1 MFKLDTKLLQHSVWS
16 SPPPLLSTTQCVVLE
31 GSIVTSVFF
40 VFRGRQEP
48 ESAG

>member
-16 SPPPLLSTTQCVVLE
+16 SPPLLSTTQCVVLV

-48 ESAG
+48 EPAG